1 MNTGAARI
9 DVARRA
15 RFEALA
21 AEVYEPVQR
30 YLRRRAQPDDVADVL
45 GETLLVTWRRLDDVP
60 GEPLPWCIGVAR
72 RCLANHRRGDQRRS
86 RLVERTA
93 AQPPRAASGDP
104 QDLIDHSEPEL
115 AAAMAALSDSEA
127 EIVRLWAWERLEPRE
142 IAVALDMTANAVSV
156 ALARAKR
163 KLAGQLAGQLA
174 GDGSADRIGPRVD
187 TQRAEAPS
195 SPTGREGDGR

>member
-1 MNTGAARI
+1 MSTGAARI

-21 AEVYEPVQR
+21 VEVYEPVQR
-30 YLRRRAQPDDVADVL
+30 YLRRRARPDDAADVL
-45 GETLLVTWRRLDDVP
+45 AETLLVVWRRLDDVP

-72 RCLANHRRGDQRRS
+72 RCLANHRRGDQRRL

-93 AQPPRAASGDP
+93 TQPPHATTGDP
-104 QDLIDHSEPEL
+104 QDLIDRTEPEL
-115 AAAMAALSDSEA
+115 AAAMATLSDSEA

-156 ALARAKR
+156 ALARVKR
-163 KLAGQLAGQLA
+163 KLGERLDS
-174 GDGSADRIGPRVD
+174 DGAADRIGPRVD

-195 SPTGREGDGR
+195 GPTGQEGDGR

>member
-1 MNTGAARI
+1 MSTGAARI
-9 DVARRA
+9 DVDRRA

-21 AEVYEPVQR
+21 TEVYEPVQR
-30 YLRRRAQPDDVADVL
+30 YLRRRARADDAADVL
-45 GETLLVTWRRLDDVP
+45 AETLLVVWRRLDDVP
-60 GEPLPWCIGVAR
+60 AEPVPWCIGVAR
-72 RCLANHRRGDQRRS
+72 RCLANHRRGDQRRL

-93 AQPPRAASGDP
+93 AQPPRATSGDP
-104 QDLIDHSEPEL
+104 QELVDHTEPEL
-115 AAAMAALSDSEA
+115 AAAIASLSDGEA

-163 KLAGQLAGQLA
+163 KIAGRLEGV
-174 GDGSADRIGPRVD
+174 GPADRIGRRLD
-187 TQRAEAPS
+187 TSRAEAPS

>member
-1 MNTGAARI
+1 MSTGAAHI

-21 AEVYEPVQR
+21 TEVYEPVQR
-30 YLRRRAQPDDVADVL
+30 YLRRRARPDDAADVL
-45 GETLLVTWRRLDDVP
+45 ADTLLVVWRRLDDVP

-72 RCLANHRRGDQRRS
+72 RCLANHRRGDQRRL

-93 AQPPRAASGDP
+93 ARPPPVTSGDP
-104 QDLIDHSEPEL
+104 QVLIDHTEPEL
-115 AAAMAALSDSEA
+115 AAAMATLSDSEV

-142 IAVALDMTANAVSV
+142 IAVALDMTSNAVSV

-163 KLAGQLAGQLA
+163 KLGARLA

-195 SPTGREGDGR
+195 SPTGREGDER

>member
-1 MNTGAARI
+1 MSTGAARI
-9 DVARRA
+9 DVARRV

-30 YLRRRAQPDDVADVL
+30 YLRRRARPDDAADVL
-45 GETLLVTWRRLDDVP
+45 AETLLVVWRRLDDVP
-60 GEPLPWCIGVAR
+60 DEPLPWCIGVAR
-72 RCLANHRRGDQRRS
+72 RCLANHRRGDQRRL

-93 AQPPRAASGDP
+93 AQPPSAMSGDP
-104 QDLIDHSEPEL
+104 QELIDRAEPEL
-115 AAAMAALSDSEA
+115 AAAMATLSDSEA
-127 EIVRLWAWERLEPRE
+127 EVVRLWAWERLEPRE

-163 KLAGQLAGQLA
+163 KLGARLDR
-174 GDGSADRIGPRVD
+174 DGSADRIGPRVD
-187 TQRAEAPS
+187 TRRAEAPS